1 VFHNGISFDGPVLA
15 KFYKKHGLTITDN
28 VKYLADPLSCCRDLF
43 KDTKNHKLRTLAA
56 YCSVDQTPVH
66 DALDDS
72 LALKKICEYL
82 VDREKTPLAFL
93 IGSYF
98 KTFEYFTAKLNLID
112 IDQLKPE
119 NVWVRGTV

>member
-1 VFHNGISFDGPVLA
+1 MFHNDILFDGPVLA

-43 KDTKNHKLRTLAA
+43 KDTKNPKLRTSAA
-56 YCSVDQTPVH
+56 YCSVDQTTVH

-82 VDREKTPLAFL
+82 SQKNSSSFFDRELFQDL
-93 IGSYF
+93 
-98 KTFEYFTAKLNLID
+98 
-112 IDQLKPE
+112 
-119 NVWVRGTV
+119 

>member
-1 VFHNGISFDGPVLA
+1 M
-15 KFYKKHGLTITDN
+15 TDN

-56 YCSVDQTPVH
+56 YWSVEQTPVH
-66 DALDDS
+66 DAFDDS

-82 VDREKTPLAFL
+82 VDREKTLLDFL
-93 IGSYF
+93 IGGYF

-119 NVWVRGTV
+119 MCGSGE